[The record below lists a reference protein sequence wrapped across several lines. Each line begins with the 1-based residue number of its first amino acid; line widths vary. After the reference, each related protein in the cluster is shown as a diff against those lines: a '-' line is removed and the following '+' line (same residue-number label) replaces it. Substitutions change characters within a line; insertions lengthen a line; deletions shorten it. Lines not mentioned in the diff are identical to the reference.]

1 MDDVLIN
8 KVASI
13 KRCVERAREEFAI
26 GHEEFKQNYTAQD
39 ACILNIIR
47 ACEQSLDIANYCIK
61 KLELDVPQ
69 FSADCFNLLNRKGI
83 IDDALCLSLTK
94 MVSFRNLIVHQ
105 YQKTDINI
113 IIFVIENNL
122 DDLLKYTQIISST
135 NLEN

>member
-8 KVASI
+8 KIASV
-13 KRCVERAREEFAI
+13 KRCVARA
-26 GHEEFKQNYTAQD
+26 HEEFSVGKEEFTTNYSVQD

-61 KLELDVPQ
+61 KLNLEVPQ
-69 FSADCFNLLNRKGI
+69 FSADCFNIICEKGI
-83 IDDALCLSLTK
+83 IDQTLCNSLCK

-113 IIFVIENNL
+113 VISVIENNL
-122 DDLLKYTQIISST
+122 DDLIKYTKIIST
-135 NLEN
+135 KF